1 MTTLRLNKNYPSLFD
16 GFFNE
21 SDYLPKKLLKSL
33 PAVNVSENAEGFA
46 LEVAA
51 PGLKKEDFK
60 INFHNNI
67 LTISAEKE
75 VKAEETKE
83 NYTRKEF
90 SFEQFQ
96 RSFTLPQIADAEKI
110 GASYAD
116 GILKIEIP
124 KKEEAKAKEPK
135 LIEVA

>member
-1 MTTLRLNKNYPSLFD
+1 MTTLRLNKSYPSLFD
-16 GFFNE
+16 NFFNE
-21 SDYLPKKLLKSL
+21 ADYLPKKLFKSL
-33 PAVNVSENAEGFA
+33 PAVNVKENEDGFA
-46 LEVAA
+46 LDVAA

-60 INFHNNI
+60 INFQNNV

-75 VKAEETKE
+75 TKTEEVKD

-96 RSFTLPQIADAEKI
+96 RSFTLPQTADAEKI
-110 GASYAD
+110 AATYTD
-116 GILKIEIP
+116 GILKIAIP